1 MEFRRWGVGE
11 STDEILDGG
20 WEWWFKEIMKA
31 SLFALFVA
39 LLMVGCGGEAKK
51 PAEDMTESNQSS
63 AKKPPAKSLQVA
75 KIDLDD
81 KETRD
86 KIIAEAIERDKLQK
100 QGTKGEELYAPNDQA
115 AYTGWVKLMYPNG
128 QIMILGQIKNGK
140 QDGLVTKWYENGQK
154 RQEENYKD
162 YILMS
167 AVGWKPNGEKC
178 PVTNVKDGNG
188 VWVWYKEDG
197 TESFRKTYKNGKIV
211 EELTPSP

>member
-1 MEFRRWGVGE
+1 M
-11 STDEILDGG
+11 
-20 WEWWFKEIMKA
+20 MKVT
-31 SLFALFVA
+31 LFALFVG
-39 LLMVGCGGEAKK
+39 LLLVGCGGEAKK

-63 AKKPPAKSLQVA
+63 AETPPAKSLQVA

-128 QIMILGQIKNGK
+128 QIMILGQIKDGK

-162 YILMS
+162 YKLMS

-178 PVTNVKDGNG
+178 PVTNIDKDGNG
-188 VWVWYKEDG
+188 LLTVWFENGQKAEEGTFKDGEKISDKRWNEDG
-197 TESFRKTYKNGKIV
+197 
-211 EELTPSP
+211 SPK

>member
-1 MEFRRWGVGE
+1 MGVRE
-11 STDEILDGG
+11 STDEILDDGG
-20 WEWWFKEIMKA
+20 EWWFGEIMKA
-31 SLFALFVA
+31 TLFALFTT
-39 LLMVGCGGEAKK
+39 LLMVGFSGADSGSNSS
-51 PAEDMTESNQSS
+51 ESNQTS
-63 AKKPPAKSLQVA
+63 AEIPPAKTTEVGG
-75 KIDLDD
+75 IDVDD

-197 TESFRKTYKNGKIV
+197 TESFRKTYKNGKV
-211 EELTPSP
+211 VKD

>member
-1 MEFRRWGVGE
+1 
-11 STDEILDGG
+11 
-20 WEWWFKEIMKA
+20 MKA
-31 SLFALFVA
+31 TLFALFIA

-63 AKKPPAKSLQVA
+63 AKTPPAKSLQVA

-81 KETRD
+81 RETRD

-128 QIMILGQIKNGK
+128 QIMILGQIKDGK

-154 RQEENYKD
+154 SQEENYKD
-162 YILMS
+162 YKLMS

-197 TESFRKTYKNGKIV
+197 TESFRKTYKNGEIV
-211 EELTPSP
+211 ED

>member
-1 MEFRRWGVGE
+1 
-11 STDEILDGG
+11 
-20 WEWWFKEIMKA
+20 MKA
-31 SLFALFVA
+31 TLFALFTA

-63 AKKPPAKSLQVA
+63 AETPPAKSLQVA

-128 QIMILGQIKNGK
+128 QIMILGQIKDGK